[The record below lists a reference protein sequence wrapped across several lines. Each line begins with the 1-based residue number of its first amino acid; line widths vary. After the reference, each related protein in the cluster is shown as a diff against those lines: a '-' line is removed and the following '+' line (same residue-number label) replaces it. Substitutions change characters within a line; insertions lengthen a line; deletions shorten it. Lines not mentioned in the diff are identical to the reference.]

1 MKPKVRTEHIE
12 QPMKLIA
19 KLLSHSKTVIITTHQ
34 NPDGDAIGSAC
45 GMYLAL
51 KSIGKNV
58 RIINVS
64 PTPLN
69 LQFLPGAEKI
79 EVYDATLHDDDIKKA
94 DMLMCLDF
102 NTPKR
107 VQAMEHSVRASNA
120 TKVMIDHHTNPE
132 DFYSAALH
140 DVDAT
145 STGELI
151 YKFVASYY
159 PQVLDANIASNLYAA
174 LMTDSG
180 NFRFPRVNP
189 ETHLIVSDLLQHG
202 ANPVDIYEQIFNTS
216 SMQRLHLLGM
226 SLAGMELFHEGKFC
240 VMTITNSMFQQTE
253 CNEDDTEGFVHNTLS
268 ITGVLCGLMIV
279 EKHDTNE
286 IKFSFRSKADI
297 PANLMAAQFGG
308 GGHLNAAGAR
318 VRNGNLQELKQQA
331 IEAAG
336 KYLL

>member
-1 MKPKVRTEHIE
+1 MRVKVRTEHIE

-19 KLLSHSKTVIITTHQ
+19 KLLSHSKTIIITTHL

-45 GMYLAL
+45 GMMLAL
-51 KSIGKNV
+51 RNIGKKV
-58 RIINVS
+58 RVINVS
-64 PTPLN
+64 PTPKN
-69 LQFLPGAEKI
+69 LQFLPGANAI
-79 EVYDATLHDDDIKKA
+79 EVYDAATHDDDIKKA

-107 VQAMEHSVRASNA
+107 VQAMEHIVRATNA

-140 DVDAT
+140 DVEAT

-151 YKFVASYY
+151 YKFIVSFY
-159 PQVLDANIASNLYAA
+159 PQALDKDVAANLYAA

-189 ETHLIVSDLLQHG
+189 ETHNIVADLLQAG
-202 ANPVDIYEQIFNTS
+202 ANPVEIYEQIFNTS

-226 SLAGMELFHEGKFC
+226 ALAGMELHFNGKLC
-240 VMTITNSMFQQTE
+240 VMTLTNTMFQQTQ
-253 CNEDDTEGFVHNTLS
+253 CSEDDTEGFVHNTLS
-268 ITGVLCGLMIV
+268 VDGVLCGLMIV

-297 PANLMAAQFGG
+297 PANLMAGHFGG
-308 GGHLNAAGAR
+308 GGHVNAAGAR
-318 VRNGNLQELKQQA
+318 VHNGNLQELKQQA
-331 IEAAG
+331 IEIAG
-336 KYLL
+336 KYVQ